1 MLKNRFITVQELGH
15 VLVSGPLFDWLT
27 EQNSNVVSLPWVPPQ
42 QADST
47 RVTRPFEYLRWQMVL
62 FFDENKRAR
71 QAWRLEPEGELPD
84 KQVMAYIEENFS

>member
-1 MLKNRFITVQELGH
+1 
-15 VLVSGPLFDWLT
+15 
-27 EQNSNVVSLPWVPPQ
+27 
-42 QADST
+42 
-47 RVTRPFEYLRWQMVL
+47 MVL